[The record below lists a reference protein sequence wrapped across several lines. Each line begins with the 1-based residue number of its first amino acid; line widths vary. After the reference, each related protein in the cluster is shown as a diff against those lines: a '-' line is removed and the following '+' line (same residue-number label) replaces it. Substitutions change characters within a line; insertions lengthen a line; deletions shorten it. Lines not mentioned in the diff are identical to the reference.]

1 MTNQAPTA
9 DMTVAITTLAAWR
22 KVLPKVNAYEHAAE
36 IGMHPTALSKYESG
50 ERVDLPH
57 SLTFDDYRDALIRL
71 KRRKG
76 ATEEQI
82 APWAPTAAKVG
93 A

>member
-1 MTNQAPTA
+1 MPKTPPAV
-9 DMTVAITTLAAWR
+9 DMSVEITRIAAWR

-36 IGMHPTALSKYESG
+36 LGMHPAALSKYESG
-50 ERVDLPH
+50 AREDLPNDK
-57 SLTFDDYRDALIRL
+57 TFEDYRAALVRC

-82 APWAPTAAKVG
+82 APWAGKAA